1 MSIIKKNHIVEQ
13 VRFSFDENGDIN
25 DVQIQVNY
33 CLADSITDE
42 EETRVRKTVSLF
54 DKFES
59 QLVKDEAN
67 AFARFCLMQAKLI

>member
-54 DKFES
+54 DK
-59 QLVKDEAN
+59 N
-67 AFARFCLMQAKLI
+67 ASEINLNENL